1 MALERYSAV
10 FFSAE
15 IKNNVSEHGGLG
27 ITFNRKSKTEMDYAV
42 TDESNAFTV
51 TPKKKDENLKFNSE

>member
-15 IKNNVSEHGGLG
+15 IKNNVTEHDGLQ
-27 ITFNRKSKTEMDYAV
+27 ITFDRQSKTEMDYAV
-42 TDESNAFTV
+42 TDADNAFKV
-51 TPKKKDENLKFNSE
+51 TSKKEDENLNFNTG